1 MFLYLAT
8 STPDVPEEQVRCN
21 ICNIVLS
28 QNEAKDHASTP
39 AHMEHKS
46 KLEEDLKAVRS
57 GQYKDDSSVV
67 LEWQESI

>member
-1 MFLYLAT
+1 MFLYPAT
-8 STPDVPEEQVRCN
+8 PVQCVPEEQVRCN

-28 QNEAKDHASTP
+28 QKEAKDHASTP
-39 AHMEHKS
+39 AHMERKS

-57 GQYKDDSSVV
+57 GQYKDDRSVV